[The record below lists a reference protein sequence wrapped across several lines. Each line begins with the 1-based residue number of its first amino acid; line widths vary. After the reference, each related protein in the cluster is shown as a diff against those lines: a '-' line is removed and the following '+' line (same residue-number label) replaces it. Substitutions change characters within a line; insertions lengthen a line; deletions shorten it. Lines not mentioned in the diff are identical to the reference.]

1 MPNDIT
7 CKDPESIAKAF
18 KFYL

>member
-1 MPNDIT
+1 MPNDVT